1 MSGADPVQASAIDPD
16 LRQRQASDPDA
27 SVWVGASAGS
37 GKTKVL
43 TDRVLRLL
51 LSGTPPQ
58 RLLCLTFTK
67 AAAAEMANRVNRNLG
82 EWATST
88 DADLRTKL
96 AALTGQ
102 DVDDDAVATARRLFA
117 TVLDVAGGLK
127 IQTIHSFCESLL
139 GRFPIEAG
147 APPHFQVM
155 DERSAAEMM
164 LAARDDVLAD
174 ALHDAASQAALE
186 SLTAYLQEDRFSDLL
201 HGLLMNR
208 GRLRWLFAAD
218 DESRHERIVETI
230 FGALGADPSVTPDDI
245 VAEACADGAFDAVA
259 LRGAAAAMLDGTK
272 TYKSRGQTLADWLAA
287 DAADRARTFDDYLR
301 VYLTAKL
308 EPYSN
313 LLDKKAD
320 ERHPN
325 AIPALETEAERLLDV
340 LERRR
345 TAATAHATTALL
357 ELGGA
362 ILEAYG
368 RAKAL
373 RVQFDYDDL
382 IYKARDLL
390 TADGQ
395 AAWVLFKLDGG
406 LDHILIDEAQ
416 DTNPEQWEV
425 VKALADEFFAGLGAR
440 DEVDRTIFAVGDVKQ
455 SIFSFQR
462 ADPTEF
468 RKHRDH
474 FEAHARYVEKK
485 WQPVELDVSF
495 RSAQSVLTAVDAVFA
510 TTAAQGGVV
519 DEGQTL
525 HHTAFRAGQAGLVE
539 LWPPVG
545 PDAEDETEWQPPV
558 RRRERLAPELRLA
571 RLIAAKLARWIGREI
586 LPSHAR
592 PICAGDVM
600 ILLRRRSG
608 FMETLVRELKKQG
621 IPVAGVDRMALTE
634 QLAVMDLMALGRFL
648 LLPEDDLTLAT
659 ILKGPFLGLDDDDLF
674 ALAYDRGG
682 ATLWQRLGQ
691 RAGDDPRY
699 AAAHAWLAG
708 LLARTD
714 HLAPFELYAQ
724 LLGGPAADPARSGW
738 QCLLGRLGPEAEDP
752 VDEFLSL
759 SLAYER
765 THAPSLQGF
774 LQWLDAGSA
783 EIKRDL
789 EQSGRDEVRVM
800 TVHGAKGL
808 QAPIV
813 IMPDTMA
820 MPRQS
825 PEIVWAHND
834 SFRVPDISFWAPNRS
849 HENALCRVLREA
861 AKERDEEEYRRLLY
875 VAMTRAEDRLY
886 VCGWHGPQSPSEK
899 CWYNLVSF
907 GLGTIGESVDFD
919 FAAELGDAVWSG
931 DGLRLA
937 NPQTAEP
944 DMGEVAVVGETAPP
958 AVEDWMQRPPRPD
971 PSPPRPLAPSRP
983 SLLEPSTLS
992 PLGADAEDRFH
1003 RGILIHRLLQILPD
1017 MAQAER
1023 DAACRAY
1030 LARPAHG
1037 LAPDSQAQIAD
1048 EVLATLADP
1057 AFSALFGPDSMAE
1070 VPVIGTVAGP
1080 EGPEVISGQVDRLIV
1095 RDDGIMVVDYK
1106 TSRPAPDTPAGVSPA
1121 YLRQMA
1127 AYRAVFNG
1135 LWPGRPVRCAL
1146 IWTSIPRLMELDNTL
1161 LDRYRPPT

>member
-1 MSGADPVQASAIDPD
+1 MSGGTEPQAARVDPD
-16 LRQRQASDPDA
+16 VLQRQASDPEA

-82 EWATST
+82 EWATLS
-88 DADLRTKL
+88 DAALRAKI

-102 DVDDDAVATARRLFA
+102 DVTDDTVVKARQLFA
-117 TVLDVAGGLK
+117 RVLDVPGGLK

-147 APPHFQVM
+147 VPPHFQVM

-164 LAARDDVLAD
+164 LAARDDVLA
-174 ALHDAASQAALE
+174 ASLHNQESQSALE
-186 SLTAYLQEDRFSDLL
+186 TLTAFLQEDRFSELL

-208 GRLRWLFAAD
+208 GRLRWLLAAGAAGNS
-218 DESRHERIVETI
+218 EIITETI
-230 FGALGADPSVTPDDI
+230 FGALGADPSVSAQDI
-245 VAEACADGAFDAVA
+245 VAAACADGAFDAA
-259 LRGAAAAMLDGTK
+259 GLRGAAEAMLDGTK
-272 TYKSRGQTLADWLAA
+272 TYRPRGQLLADWLAA
-287 DAADRARTFDDYLR
+287 DAVVRTRQFDDYVR
-301 VYLTAKL
+301 VYLTGKL
-308 EPYSN
+308 EVYSN
-313 LLDKKAD
+313 LLDKKAA

-325 AIPALETEAERLLDV
+325 EIPVLIHEAERLLGV

-345 TAATAHATTALL
+345 TAVTAFATSALL
-357 ELGGA
+357 QLGGA
-362 ILEAYG
+362 ILEDYG

-390 TADGQ
+390 SADGQ

-425 VKALADEFFAGLGAR
+425 VKALAEEFFSGLGAR
-440 DEVDRTIFAVGDVKQ
+440 DVERTIFAVGDVKQ

-462 ADPTEF
+462 ADPDAF
-468 RKHRDH
+468 RENRIH
-474 FEAHARYVEKK
+474 FEEHAREAEKK
-485 WQPVELDVSF
+485 WQPVELDISF
-495 RSAQSVLTAVDAVFA
+495 RSSASVLRAVDAVFA
-510 TTAAQGGVV
+510 TMAARGGVV
-519 DEGQTL
+519 EDGHTL
-525 HHTAFRAGQAGLVE
+525 RHTAFRAGQAGLVE

-545 PDAEDETEWQPPV
+545 PEETDDAEWQPPTQ
-558 RRRERLAPELRLA
+558 RRERLAPEVRLA
-571 RLIAAKLARWIGREI
+571 RLITKKLRSWIGQEI
-586 LPSHAR
+586 LPSHDR
-592 PICAGDVM
+592 PVRAGDVM

-608 FMETLVRELKKQG
+608 FMETLVRELKKEG

-659 ILKGPFLGLDDDDLF
+659 VLKGPFVGLDDDDLF
-674 ALAYDRGG
+674 TLAHDRG
-682 ATLWQRLGQ
+682 AASLWQCLDRHA
-691 RAGDDPRY
+691 RDDTRY
-699 AAAHAWLAG
+699 AAARSWLSE

-714 HLAPFELYAQ
+714 HLPPFELFAR
-724 LLGGPAADPARSGW
+724 LLGGAAADPACSGW

-752 VDEFLSL
+752 VDEFLAL
-759 SLAYER
+759 ALAYER

-820 MPRQS
+820 VPRQS
-825 PEIVWAHND
+825 PEIVWAH
-834 SFRVPDISFWAPNRS
+834 DIPFWPPNRS
-849 HENALCRVLREA
+849 YENELCRALREA
-861 AKERDEEEYRRLLY
+861 VKERDEEEYRRLLY

-886 VCGWHGPQSPSEK
+886 ICGWHGPQSPSEK
-899 CWYNLVSF
+899 CWYNLVDF
-907 GLGTIGESVDFD
+907 GLGDIAEAAAFD
-919 FAAELGDAVWSG
+919 FSAELGEAGWSG
-931 DGLRLA
+931 DGLRLVNA
-937 NPQTAEP
+937 QAAKPDAGEEKKVSESAPPTVLGWMQTAP
-944 DMGEVAVVGETAPP
+944 G
-958 AVEDWMQRPPRPD
+958 PD

-983 SLLEPSTLS
+983 SLMEPSALS
-992 PLGADAEDRFH
+992 PLGDASADRFH
-1003 RGILIHRLLQILPD
+1003 RGIVIHRLLQILPD
-1017 MAQAER
+1017 LE
-1023 DAACRAY
+1023 AAARAPACQAY
-1030 LARPAHG
+1030 LARPAHA
-1037 LAPDSQAQIAD
+1037 LKPEDQEQIAE

-1057 AFSALFGPDSMAE
+1057 DFADLFGPDSMAE
-1070 VPVIGTVAGP
+1070 VPVIGTVDGL

-1095 RDDGIMVVDYK
+1095 KKNGIMVLDYK

-1127 AYRAVFNG
+1127 TYRAVFNG
-1135 LWPGRPVRCAL
+1135 LWPDRPVRCAL
-1146 IWTSIPRLMELDNTL
+1146 LWTSIPRLMELDNRL
-1161 LDRYRPPT
+1161 LDRYRPAP